1 MIAFLYTAEPCD
13 ETDLDYGV
21 RLIKAGVV
29 VNRLSATEA
38 TALANDLLRSA
49 GESEGRRRSDAA
61 QAITALEADIARDAK

>member
-1 MIAFLYTAEPCD
+1 MTGLYAAEPCD

-38 TALANDLLRSA
+38 VALADALIRSA
-49 GESEGRRRSDAA
+49 WQSEERRKRDAG
-61 QAITALEADIARDAK
+61 TAVTSLEADIAREAS